1 MRRKREIVFA
11 FDSDNFKTAL
21 ASLKESI
28 DNRHGALVEIK
39 AGKVGGFDVGII
51 VVEEDV

>member
-11 FDSDNFKTAL
+11 FDANSYKVAL
-21 ASLKESI
+21 ASLQDSI
-28 DNRHGALVEIK
+28 TNRKGVLVELQ
-39 AGKVGGFDVGII
+39 AGKVGGFDVGLI

>member
-11 FDSDNFKTAL
+11 FDANNYKVAL
-21 ASLKESI
+21 ASLQDSI
-28 DNRHGALVEIK
+28 ANRNGVLIEIK

>member
-11 FDSDNFKTAL
+11 FDINNYKVAL
-21 ASLKESI
+21 ASLQESI
-28 DNRHGALVEIK
+28 ASRNGVLVELM